1 VTALASAHPAV
12 GTAVAEAVA
21 AGFAE
26 RPRRLPPWLFYDDRG
41 SELFEQIT
49 LLPEYYLTRA
59 ERSILERHA
68 DEIVDIAA
76 RGATRPLHVVELGAG
91 SATKTQLVLRA
102 VVRRQGR
109 CLYVPIDVSEAA
121 LTEAVERLQREEP
134 AVEVKPVASSHTDAL
149 PAIRAIGSRRIV
161 LFLGSSIGNFEDSDA
176 NALLSGVARAIAPSG
191 VLLLGADRRKDP
203 DVLLA
208 AYDDA
213 SGVTAEFNLN
223 VLRRLNR
230 ELDADFDLT
239 RWRHR
244 AVWNDASSCIEMHL
258 VSTVRQRVK
267 IRALGRTYS
276 FESGETIHTESSAKY
291 TAERLDHILEASGF
305 RRSDTFTD
313 PDDRFDLVV
322 ATVRGAERR

>member
-21 AGFAE
+21 TGFAAD
-26 RPRRLPPWLFYDDRG
+26 PRKLPPWLFYDDRG
-41 SELFEQIT
+41 SELFEEIT
-49 LLPEYYLTRA
+49 ALPEYYLTRA
-59 ERSILERHA
+59 ERSILAQRA
-68 DEIVDIAA
+68 DEIVEIAA
-76 RGATRPLHVVELGAG
+76 RGDTRPLHVVELGAG

-121 LTEAVERLQREEP
+121 LTDAVQRLRREEP
-134 AVEVKPVASSHTDAL
+134 AVVVKPVASSHTDAL

-161 LFLGSSIGNFEDSDA
+161 LFLGSSIGNFDDA
-176 NALLSGVARAIAPSG
+176 DAVALLSGVARAIGPSG

-203 DVLLA
+203 DVLLP

-213 SGVTAEFNLN
+213 RGVTAEFNLN

-230 ELDADFDLT
+230 ELDADFDLA

-244 AVWNDASSCIEMHL
+244 AVWNDAASRIEMHL
-258 VSTVRQRVK
+258 ESAVGQCVR
-267 IRALGRTYS
+267 IPALDRGYW
-276 FESGETIHTESSAKY
+276 FDAGETIHTESSAKY
-291 TAERLDHILEASGF
+291 TAGRIDGILEASGF
-305 RRSDTFTD
+305 RRAHTFTD
-313 PDDRFDLVV
+313 RERRFDVIVAVV
-322 ATVRGAERR
+322 SPRS

>member
-1 VTALASAHPAV
+1 MTALATAHPAV
-12 GTAVAEAVA
+12 GTAVAAAVA
-21 AGFAE
+21 AGFAAY
-26 RPRRLPPWLFYDDRG
+26 PRKLPPWLFYDDRG

-49 LLPEYYLTRA
+49 ELPEYYLTRA
-59 ERSILERHA
+59 ERSILAERA
-68 DEIVDIAA
+68 DEIVEIAA
-76 RGATRPLHVVELGAG
+76 RGATRPLHVIELGAG

-149 PAIRAIGSRRIV
+149 PAIRAIGSRRLV
-161 LFLGSSIGNFEDSDA
+161 LFLGSSIGNFDDA
-176 NALLSGVARAIAPSG
+176 EAIALLSGVARAIAPSG

-203 DVLLA
+203 AVLLP

-213 SGVTAEFNLN
+213 RGVTAEFNLN

-230 ELDADFDLT
+230 ELGADFELS

-244 AVWNDASSCIEMHL
+244 AVWNDAASRIEMHL
-258 VSTVRQRVK
+258 ESTVRQGVR
-267 IRALGRTYS
+267 IPLLGRHIW
-276 FESGETIHTESSAKY
+276 FDAGETIHTESSAKY
-291 TAERLDHILEASGF
+291 TPARLDHILDASGF
-305 RRSDTFTD
+305 RRVHTFGD
-313 PDDRFDLVV
+313 PDRTFDLIV
-322 ATVRGAERR
+322 ATVAPRT